1 MKKNMNILLKLSH
14 TRLGSYI
21 YKQSF
26 LASFLQ
32 WCVRLSFLLKTKLIA
47 ATEYCKSIPRQ
58 FGYKDK
64 RFETLRNLKGKFLG
78 KRCFVLCTGP
88 SLTISDLE
96 LLENEYTFGM
106 NSICMIHD
114 KTKWKPDFFG
124 IQDVFVFEK
133 LKDTILST
141 DNGLVF
147 TPYGYKKRFHT
158 PDDWVYF
165 HMCGA
170 YHLNLMDDTKCFTHI
185 SGNAY
190 ARVYDGYSIAITI
203 IQLAMYMGFK
213 ELYLLGADCGSSS
226 NKTHFIDHGHPG
238 TPMDELQKRLFVSY
252 EATKKFAEAHGV
264 QIFNA
269 TRGGYL
275 EVFQRVVLE
284 DVLSNNS
291 NNKIAD

>member
-1 MKKNMNILLKLSH
+1 MNMFIKIYQS
-14 TRLGSYI
+14 RLGSYI
-21 YKQSF
+21 YKKSILSSF
-26 LASFLQ
+26 LH
-32 WCVRLSFLLKTKLIA
+32 WCFRFSTFVKTKFNA
-47 ATEYCKSIPRQ
+47 AKQYCKSIPRQ
-58 FGYKDK
+58 LGYNDK
-64 RFETLRNLKGKFLG
+64 RFMAIKDLKDKYAG
-78 KRCFVLCTGP
+78 KRCFVVCTGP
-88 SLTISDLE
+88 SLTIPDLE

-124 IQDVFVFEK
+124 IQDVFVFER

-147 TPYGYKKRFHT
+147 APFGYKKRFHT

-170 YHLNLMDDTKCFTHI
+170 YHLNLMDETKCFTHI

-252 EATKKFAEAHGV
+252 EAVKKFADSHGV
-264 QIFNA
+264 KIYNA

-275 EVFQRVVLE
+275 EIFPRVVLE
-284 DVLSNNS
+284 DVISNNI
-291 NNKIAD
+291 NNKTTD